1 VKLVVF
7 LPWRGLVVILTVT
20 FCSDRPRSSTSTD
33 VDVVLRVL
41 SVWPLALRRVAATKL
56 NKAEYGDGR
65 YNSKG
70 TADDSLELTSSPVE
84 HNTASKK
91 GGGIYDGHEGS
102 VTLTKSTVKENT
114 AEGAE
119 PEPGGGIYNT
129 EGDPFTFVK
138 SPVKS
143 NTPDNCN
150 STLTCP
156 V

>member
-65 YNSKG
+65 Y
-70 TADDSLELTSSPVE
+70 TSSPVE